1 MTELLIV
8 LVLVL
13 LNGFFAMSEMAM
25 VTARRAKLLEM
36 GKRSR
41 GARVAVKLSEHPEHF
56 LSTVQVGITL
66 IGVLTGYFG
75 GEAIGLAIASALAG
89 WFPSISHYAEPIG
102 IGLAVFLITLMA
114 LIFGELVPKRFAL
127 TRAERI
133 AARVAIPMRGLAM
146 VAAPAVWL
154 LSLTT
159 RLVLRLLRVESFS
172 TEKVTEEEIRLMLA
186 ESHEQGVLERDERV
200 MMDRV
205 MRLSDRDA
213 ESLMTPRTRI
223 VWLDASLPMQDNL
236 TTMREAPFSRYPV
249 HRGSDQEVI
258 GILESKN
265 VIAHIDRKPFE
276 LFAKLRAPLFVADST
291 PALKLL
297 EIFREEAA
305 YMALV
310 VDEYGDIQGM
320 VTIKDML
327 DAVTGRIGTVVAQA
341 GESAP
346 VVMREDGSY
355 LIDGGVLIEDLRDLL
370 PVSEW
375 PNDEEFDPDYHTLAG
390 LAVARFGR
398 IPKPGEFVDWM
409 GWRFE
414 GVDLDG
420 ARIDKLLLRR
430 LEPADPESTVAE
442 PA

>member
-75 GEAIGLAIASALAG
+75 GEAI
-89 WFPSISHYAEPIG
+89 
-102 IGLAVFLITLMA
+102 
-114 LIFGELVPKRFAL
+114 
-127 TRAERI
+127 
-133 AARVAIPMRGLAM
+133 GLAM

-398 IPKPGEFVDWM
+398 IPKPGEFFDWM

-414 GVDLDG
+414 VVDLDG
-420 ARIDKLLLRR
+420 ARIDKLLLHR